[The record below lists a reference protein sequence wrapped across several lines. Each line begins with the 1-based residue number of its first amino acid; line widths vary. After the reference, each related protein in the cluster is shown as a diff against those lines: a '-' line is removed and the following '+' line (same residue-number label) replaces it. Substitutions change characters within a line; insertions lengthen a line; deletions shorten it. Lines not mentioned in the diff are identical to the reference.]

1 MNLIN
6 KIILSALMLLL
17 PSILLA
23 HEGMHAS
30 AQTHVGESHMGLMEI
45 SLAVLAI
52 VAFGIW
58 ALKEA
63 KK

>member
-1 MNLIN
+1 MKVVNKMTLIVVMFFMSG
-6 KIILSALMLLL
+6 LLM
-17 PSILLA
+17 A

-30 AQTHVGESHMGLMEI
+30 AQTHIGESHMGLMEI

-52 VAFGIW
+52 ITVGIW

>member
-1 MNLIN
+1 MRFVNKLTLTAIMFLVPSVLI
-6 KIILSALMLLL
+6 
-17 PSILLA
+17 A

-30 AQTHVGESHMGLMEI
+30 AQTHIGEGHMGLMEI

-52 VAFGIW
+52 ISAGFW

>member
-1 MNLIN
+1 MNFVN
-6 KIILSALMLLL
+6 KITLTAIMFLI
-17 PSILLA
+17 PSVLLA

-30 AQTHVGESHMGLMEI
+30 AQTHIGESHMGLMEI
-45 SLAVLAI
+45 SLAVLAM
-52 VAFGIW
+52 VAVGIW

>member
-6 KIILSALMLLL
+6 KMALTAIVLLL
-17 PSILLA
+17 PSVLQA
-23 HEGMHAS
+23 HEGMHAA
-30 AQTHVGESHMGLMEI
+30 AQTHIGESHMGIMEI
-45 SLAVLAI
+45 SLAVIAM
-52 VAFGIW
+52 VVCGIW

>member
-1 MNLIN
+1 MFLVPSVLI
-6 KIILSALMLLL
+6 
-17 PSILLA
+17 A

-30 AQTHVGESHMGLMEI
+30 AQTHIGEGHMGLMEI

-52 VAFGIW
+52 ISAGFW

>member
-1 MNLIN
+1 MKLVN
-6 KIILSALMLLL
+6 KLTVTVVMFLMPGILF
-17 PSILLA
+17 A

-30 AQTHVGESHMGLMEI
+30 AQTHIGESHMGLMEI
-45 SLAVLAI
+45 SLSVLAL
-52 VAFGIW
+52 VAVGIW

>member
-1 MNLIN
+1 MNLVN
-6 KIILSALMLLL
+6 KITLMAITFLL
-17 PSILLA
+17 PSVLLA

-30 AQTHVGESHMGLMEI
+30 AQTHIGENHMGLMEI

-52 VAFGIW
+52 VAIGLW
-58 ALKEA
+58 ALKET

>member
-1 MNLIN
+1 MNVIN
-6 KIILSALMLLL
+6 KITLTVVMFLV

-23 HEGMHAS
+23 HDGMHAS
-30 AQTHVGESHMGLMEI
+30 AQTHIGESHMGLMEI
-45 SLAVLAI
+45 ALTVLALI
-52 VAFGIW
+52 CVGIW